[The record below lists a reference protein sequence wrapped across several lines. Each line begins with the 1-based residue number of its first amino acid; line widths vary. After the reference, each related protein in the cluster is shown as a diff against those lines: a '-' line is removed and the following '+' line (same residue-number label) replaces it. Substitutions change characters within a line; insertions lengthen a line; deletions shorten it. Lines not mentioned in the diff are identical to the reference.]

1 MNAAWNE
8 FIGIFKETRKHLM
21 TGVSYMLPFV
31 VAGGVILAA
40 SVALFGEG
48 GVPTEGTLLNDL
60 FNIGAQGLFF
70 MVPILSAYIAFSI
83 ADRSGIAPG
92 AIGGA
97 IASSTGAGF
106 LGGIVSGLLAGLV
119 CYYIKKIKL
128 PKAFASLMPII
139 IIPILGTLIT
149 ASFMFF
155 VVGAPIAGVMDYL
168 TQFLTNLSDSN
179 KILIG
184 IVCGLMTGFDLGG
197 PVNKVSF
204 TFAVA
209 TVSAGIYTYAGASA
223 VAVCTP
229 PLGLALATFIA
240 SRKFTVEEREA
251 GKGAFAMGLVGIT
264 EGAIPF
270 AANDPLRIIPATML
284 GSAAGAA
291 SAYMFGVTCQVA
303 WAGLIMIPVVG
314 NVLGFLI
321 SVAIGMA
328 VTAGVAIALKK
339 DVVLEA
345 PKADDSNEELD
356 FDIEYI
362 S

>member
-1 MNAAWNE
+1 MNE
-8 FIGIFKETRKHLM
+8 FVGIFKDTRKHLM

-48 GVPTEGTLLNDL
+48 GVPTEGTILNDL
-60 FNIGAQGLFF
+60 FNFGVQGLFF
-70 MVPILSAYIAFSI
+70 MVPILSAFIAFSI

-97 IASSTGAGF
+97 IASAVGAGF
-106 LGGIVSGLLAGLV
+106 IGGIISGLFAGIV
-119 CYYIKKIKL
+119 VHYIKKIKL
-128 PKAFASLMPII
+128 PRSLSSLMPII
-139 IIPILGTLIT
+139 IIPILGTLLT
-149 ASFMFF
+149 ASFMFW
-155 VVGAPIAGVMDYL
+155 VVGSPIAGLMEYL
-168 TQFLTNLSDSN
+168 TGFLTNLSDSN
-179 KILIG
+179 KILLG

-240 SRKFTVEEREA
+240 KKKFTVEEREA

-291 SAYMFGVTCQVA
+291 TAYMLGVTCQVA

-314 NVLGFLI
+314 NVPGFLLSI
-321 SVAIGMA
+321 AVGML
-328 VTAGVAIALKK
+328 VTAGIAIAFKKEVVEKK
-339 DVVLEA
+339 DDETA
-345 PKADDSNEELD
+345 EE
-356 FDIEYI
+356 FEMEFEYI